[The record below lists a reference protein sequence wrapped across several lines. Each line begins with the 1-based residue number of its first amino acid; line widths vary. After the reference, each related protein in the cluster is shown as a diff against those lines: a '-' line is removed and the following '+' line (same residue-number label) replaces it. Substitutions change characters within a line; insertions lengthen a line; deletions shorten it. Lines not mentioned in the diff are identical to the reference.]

1 MRSNV
6 YEDIRFSKFLD
17 SLKTQKFKYYEN
29 KNLFLLQVKES
40 IHDTWDTGSDNMAK
54 NSFLVKITLRKT
66 SF

>member
-40 IHDTWDTGSDNMAK
+40 IHDTWIQEAIIWQ
-54 NSFLVKITLRKT
+54 KIV
-66 SF
+66 F